1 MAVGEGQRARY
12 FVRDL
17 GLLLEQWR
25 GIEEQMQQ
33 KAAPCCVFR
42 EPDLIERTV
51 RDFLTDEIDA
61 VFCDDADSVTR
72 MQDLVGQISS
82 RSKKRIQHHS
92 EPVPI
97 FEKYNVQ
104 KQIDDAFHR
113 QVWLKCGGYIVI
125 DETEAWLETNPC
137 DAAILDIGMPDID
150 GITLI
155 SLVRKRHPHLPIV
168 IFTGLGYDEEM
179 MKAARVAGAN
189 GYVSKGLGPNEIYA
203 SLMRVISQSSPA

>member
-1 MAVGEGQRARY
+1 MNFLVVDDNQLLNKFLVTY
-12 FVRDL
+12 L
-17 GLLLEQWR
+17 GSKGHQC
-25 GIEEQMQQ
+25 
-33 KAAPCCVFR
+33 AA
-42 EPDLIERTV
+42 L
-51 RDFLTDEIDA
+51 
-61 VFCDDADSVTR
+61 SVA
-72 MQDLVGQISS
+72 
-82 RSKKRIQHHS
+82 K
-92 EPVPI
+92 
-97 FEKYNVQ
+97 
-104 KQIDDAFHR
+104 
-113 QVWLKCGGYIVI
+113 
-125 DETEAWLETNPC
+125 ETEAWLETNPC